1 MMRSHFNFSAMSNRV
16 VFSSERARNRRAA
29 GTLSRMNTAGLELK
43 FRGKSYCTC
52 MRRVV
57 LDLFIW
63 LMIPLILAGCSA
75 KTLKT
80 VYPSLHDGRYDTEF
94 PYASCSAELETM
106 LKSLKRINCYTS
118 YRTYVL
124 GEDSRI
130 TLKQL
135 NGISLTDVSEASIL
149 TNEAVSGTA
158 IIVCSEPSRM
168 AILTC
173 AHVVD
178 LPDTLISYLEFSD
191 LGANKYI
198 YSISLKEKEQIYVRD
213 IPDGSKFSLL
223 ASDKQLDIAILGRTF
238 EVESQP
244 ERIPVYPFPAGN
256 SDELEWGNF
265 IYLGG
270 YPAGQQMITK
280 GIVSKPVDRQG
291 NFLTDA
297 PFNEGFSGGI
307 ALAVRDGVPHFE
319 WVGIGRSVSARTE
332 YFLKPE
338 KENFEFNY
346 NPSVPYRGNL
356 HVHQKRDINYGITW
370 VIPVNEIRRFYQ
382 ANRKKI
388 MDAGFNLDAVFME
401 RNIQGK

>member
-1 MMRSHFNFSAMSNRV
+1 MNKIQIRRCSLYG
-16 VFSSERARNRRAA
+16 VFLR
-29 GTLSRMNTAGLELK
+29 
-43 FRGKSYCTC
+43 
-52 MRRVV
+52 
-57 LDLFIW
+57 FIAW
-63 LMIPLILAGCSA
+63 LIIPLILAGCSG
-75 KTLKT
+75 KTFKT
-80 VYPSLHDGRYDTEF
+80 VYPSLHDGKYDTEF

-106 LKSLKRINCYTS
+106 MKSLKRINCYTS
-118 YRTYVL
+118 YRTYVF
-124 GEDSRI
+124 GEHSKI
-130 TLKQL
+130 TLNQL
-135 NGISLTDVSEASIL
+135 KDFSLTDVSEASIL

-158 IIVCSEPSRM
+158 MIVYSGPSAM

-238 EVESQP
+238 EVETQSG
-244 ERIPVYPFPAGN
+244 RMPVYPFPAGN

-265 IYLGG
+265 LYLAG

-280 GIVSKPVDRQG
+280 GIVSKAVDRSG

-297 PFNEGFSGGI
+297 PFNEGFSGGL

-338 KENFEFNY
+338 KENYEFNY
-346 NPSVPYRGNL
+346 NPSVPYRGDL
-356 HVHQKRDINYGITW
+356 YVHQKRDINYGITW
-370 VIPVNEIRRFYQ
+370 VIPINEIRKFYYQ
-382 ANRKKI
+382 NRKKI
-388 MDAGFNLDAVFME
+388 RDAGFNLDAVFGIMQ
-401 RNIQGK
+401 IQDK